1 MKKAL
6 LFAAVLLSACSNEL
20 KPNVE
25 LIQDM
30 QESPAIKAQE
40 YDEASPDHRGMRV
53 PPENTVPQ
61 GFTPYK
67 YGMDAE
73 KARENKNPLAGNDSQ
88 EVMMTGLKYYETQCM
103 VCHGARGEGGEKNNS
118 IGEKMA
124 RKPPALTSARAKNYS
139 DGQLY
144 HIMTK
149 GLGVMGPYESHIP
162 QAYRWQVVNYIRH
175 LQNES
180 K

>member
-1 MKKAL
+1 MKKIII
-6 LFAAVLLSACSNEL
+6 AAFLLSACSGGSQ
-20 KPNVE
+20 PNVE
-25 LIQDM
+25 LVQDM

-40 YDEASPDHRGMRV
+40 YDAGSPDHRGMRV

-67 YGMDAE
+67 YGIDFE

-88 EVMMTGLKYYETQCM
+88 EVMMVGLKYFETNCM
-103 VCHGARGEGGEKNNS
+103 VCHGSHGEGGEQNNS

-124 RKPPALTSARAKNYS
+124 RKPPPLISAKIKNYT
-139 DGQLY
+139 DGQIY
-144 HIMTK
+144 HIITK
-149 GLGVMGPYESHIP
+149 GVGVMGPYESHIP

-175 LQNES
+175 LQKET